1 VPRLATASIDSGGR
15 MLISKK
21 DFNNFLIR
29 LSEGLGD
36 FNNVI
41 VPQISDDNSRLFL
54 KKLRKETDG
63 KINLT
68 SYRSINPVKYFL
80 YPVREKVYPAA
91 ESFPKNIIIGVK
103 ACDIEAIKILD
114 KALLHG
120 NFVEPSY
127 SSLRENTLLISTDC
141 EEISKT
147 CHCILVGGKP
157 YAEDGFDL
165 NLSSVYDYYRIQI
178 GSEKGKEFFEL
189 LKKEIEDKESSPE
202 EEKIIRDNRKRIE
215 NALLDENK
223 KYNRNEDYSK
233 LRAANEESWKDESR
247 NCIGCGACTNICPT
261 CYCLILNDESKY
273 NSEKFIKVRSY
284 DSCQWFGYAR
294 VAGGGT
300 PRPKVHQRFRNRY
313 LCKFDYMQSNFNQ
326 IGCTGCGRC
335 IEACADFRQV
345 VRNILNKT
353 EQITQ

>member
-1 VPRLATASIDSGGR
+1 
-15 MLISKK
+15 MLILKR
-21 DFNNFLIR
+21 DFNNFLLQ
-29 LSEGLGD
+29 LSDGLGNFD
-36 FNNVI
+36 NVI
-41 VPQISDDNSRLFL
+41 VPQISGNNSSFFL
-54 KKLRKETDG
+54 KKLKKETG
-63 KINLT
+63 EKINLT

-80 YPVREKVYPAA
+80 YPARERVYPAA

-103 ACDIEAIKILD
+103 ACDLEAIKILD
-114 KALLHG
+114 KALLNG

-127 SSLRENTLLISTDC
+127 SRLRENTLIISADC
-141 EEISKT
+141 EEVSKT
-147 CHCILVGGKP
+147 CHCSLVGGKP
-157 YAEDGFDL
+157 YAEEGFDL
-165 NLSSVYDYYRIQI
+165 NLSSVYDYYKIQI

-189 LKKEIEDKESSPE
+189 MEKEIKEKESSPE
-202 EEKIIRDNRKRIE
+202 EERLIRDNRKRIE
-215 NALLDENK
+215 NELLDVNK
-223 KYNRNEDYSK
+223 GYTRDKDYSK
-233 LRAANEESWKDESR
+233 LRNANEESWKEASR
-247 NCIGCGACTNICPT
+247 NCVGCGACTNICPT

-313 LCKFDYMQSNFNQ
+313 LCKFDYMQSNFDQ

-345 VRNILNKT
+345 VQNIINKA
-353 EQITQ
+353 EQVTK